1 MNVRWRPPWTPT
13 SPNPKP
19 PSSTA
24 RRRATRTLTYRPHL
38 DGLRVVAV
46 YLVVLFHAGTT
57 RLSGGY
63 IGVDVFFVLSG
74 YLVTQLLLHDLTATG
89 SIGFGRFYARRVR
102 RLLPAA
108 FAALVVTAVVFVAI
122 ASPLEVNN
130 AVGSFK
136 AAFLYVT
143 NWYFIHQATGYFG
156 ANLAANPVLQF
167 WSLAIEEQ
175 FYLLWPLLLTALWW
189 STRRL
194 EPRRRRR
201 VVPVVV
207 GAAAVAS
214 AAWALALR
222 HADPNRAYYGTDARA
237 YELMAGALLALT
249 PAIFVRARRFRP
261 AARVLSWIGLA
272 ALLLLAT
279 SWIHLDAIERGIVVT
294 GVTVALLV
302 GIETSSS
309 LVTRVLANRTV
320 VYLGRISYG
329 TYLWHWIV
337 IIVATRSFHTG
348 TTTTVLVVVV
358 ATALASL
365 SYELLEQ
372 PVRLSTVL
380 DRHRRAVVVAGLTA
394 SVVAAAVVVPAIVD
408 RGRAS
413 TAGVQGSTA
422 GFTRVP
428 RFDAEAIRR
437 TAPPFTNCYRKPVQ
451 DCTVAQGTTGPHL
464 LLIGDSHADMLIP
477 TFTRIARDLD
487 ATLSVAVRGGCPW
500 QRHLTT
506 LDVHVPQGTFRAV
519 DCASQQED
527 LYDRVIP
534 QLAPDIIFA
543 VDSAYEDPKQPL
555 PFVAGGRVLSRTVP
569 ADMSRV
575 ITDSTNSLHR
585 LRASGAKVVALE
597 PIPVVGTDQLLCL
610 TKATFVEECR
620 QIAAR
625 DTGPARAGVPRA
637 RCPGPRHL
645 VGRHRSTGLPV
656 PPDLRPDRRRARRPS
671 RRHAPERDVRRVD
684 RAEARGI
691 PPRRPRAAAEVT
703 HARAGMVGGRSTI
716 GR

>member
-1 MNVRWRPPWTPT
+1 M
-13 SPNPKP
+13 
-19 PSSTA
+19 
-24 RRRATRTLTYRPHL
+24 
-38 DGLRVVAV
+38 
-46 YLVVLFHAGTT
+46 
-57 RLSGGY
+57 
-63 IGVDVFFVLSG
+63 
-74 YLVTQLLLHDLTATG
+74 
-89 SIGFGRFYARRVR
+89 
-102 RLLPAA
+102 LPAA

-175 FYLLWPLLLTALWW
+175 FYLLWPLLLTAALVVDA
-189 STRRL
+189 TARAAPPPARRPGRRGGGGGRVGSVGPRL
-194 EPRRRRR
+194 APRRSEPRLLRDRRTRLRADGRR
-201 VVPVVV
+201 VARP
-207 GAAAVAS
+207 
-214 AAWALALR
+214 
-222 HADPNRAYYGTDARA
+222 HARD
-237 YELMAGALLALT
+237 L
-249 PAIFVRARRFRP
+249 RAREGASGPQRG
-261 AARVLSWIGLA
+261 VLSWIGLA

-279 SWIHLDAIERGIVVT
+279 SWIHLDAIERGIAVT

-625 DTGPARAGVPRA
+625 
-637 RCPGPRHL
+637 
-645 VGRHRSTGLPV
+645 HRTRS
-656 PPDLRPDRRRARRPS
+656 S
-671 RRHAPERDVRRVD
+671 RRT
-684 RAEARGI
+684 ARSMPGT
-691 PPRRPRAAAEVT
+691 PT
-703 HARAGMVGGRSTI
+703 SGRSTSI
-716 GR
+716 DWSARTSRSATRSSAGASSVATART

>member
-24 RRRATRTLTYRPHL
+24 RRARTRTLTYRPHL
-38 DGLRVVAV
+38 DGLRAVAV

-57 RLSGGY
+57 RFSGGY

-122 ASPLEVNN
+122 ASPLEVND

-214 AAWALALR
+214 AAWALSLR

-279 SWIHLDAIERGIVVT
+279 SWIHLDADRARHRGHGGDRRAARRHRNQLVARYPSAGEPHG
-294 GVTVALLV
+294 GVPRPHLLRHLPLALD
-302 GIETSSS
+302 
-309 LVTRVLANRTV
+309 RHHRRDA
-320 VYLGRISYG
+320 
-329 TYLWHWIV
+329 
-337 IIVATRSFHTG
+337 RSFHTG

-422 GFTRVP
+422 GFTPVP

-597 PIPVVGTDQLLCL
+597 PIPVVGADQLLCL

-620 QIAAR
+620 QIARATPDPLEQAYRALDAR
-625 DTGPARAGVPRA
+625 DPDIWSVDIDRLV
-637 RCPGPRHL
+637 CPYLPICDPIVGGRVVRRDGTHL
-645 VGRHRSTGLPV
+645 SVTFAESI
-656 PPDLRPDRRRARRPS
+656 
-671 RRHAPERDVRRVD
+671 APKLEEYLRDVRVL
-684 RAEARGI
+684 
-691 PPRRPRAAAEVT
+691 PPR
-703 HARAGMVGGRSTI
+703 
-716 GR
+716 